1 MSWDVVPVSG
11 TFCPVLTERVGGLL
25 THGGGLPPLRMQR
38 AVTVA
43 VVGLAIVLVDD
54 EKVEKDKVLGKIKC

>member
-1 MSWDVVPVSG
+1 
-11 TFCPVLTERVGGLL
+11 
-25 THGGGLPPLRMQR
+25 MQR

-54 EKVEKDKVLGKIKC
+54 EKVEKDKVLARDGKVVEKDKEWAMDNPLICCGHYSKTKFFK

>member
-1 MSWDVVPVSG
+1 
-11 TFCPVLTERVGGLL
+11 
-25 THGGGLPPLRMQR
+25 MQR

-54 EKVEKDKVLGKIKC
+54 EKVEKDKVLARDGKVVEKDKGWATDNLVSHG